1 MGERSLGIRS
11 GVNKQGWEETDFP
24 LICDPCLGDS
34 PYINMQKFNL
44 GKECRICQRP
54 FTVFKWKAGMKGRFK
69 RTEICQ
75 TCARLK
81 NVCQTCLF
89 DLQYGLPVE
98 VRDKFLGENK
108 VNIPVCDGN
117 RDYWAQ
123 LATQNINEL
132 ALPYKEMTNPILQKI
147 SRNNIVNYD
156 RNLPQVCS
164 FFLKGECNRGES
176 CSFRHSKE
184 PDLQTAYNIKDR
196 FYGVND
202 PISKKIL
209 TNIENFQFVKP
220 PEDDTITTLVVSL
233 VEKDMV
239 HDLKPALEVHGTL
252 EELVLHQNHAFA
264 RFKDRKS
271 AEAAMK
277 NSFTNLVVK
286 GKNLFIVWA
295 KKLTSDDFDARSVA
309 SHTLTDGSVLV
320 PSFGIDLKERPT
332 APLPKLPPMDM
343 QEASQQN
350 THLAAILKT
359 SSLQD
364 YDNTKAG
371 VTGGLKPQKKSL
383 NLVNY

>member
-1 MGERSLGIRS
+1 MGIRS

-24 LICDPCLGDS
+24 LLCDPCLGDS
-34 PYINMQKFNL
+34 PYINMQKFPL

-54 FTVFKWKAGMKGRFK
+54 FTVFKWKAGTKGRFK
-69 RTEICQ
+69 RTEVCQ

-123 LATQNINEL
+123 LATQNIDEL
-132 ALPYKEMTNPILQKI
+132 ALPYQSMSNPILEKI

-156 RNLPQVCS
+156 RNLPQICS
-164 FFLKGECNRGES
+164 FFLKGECNRGDS
-176 CSFRHSKE
+176 CSFRHSHE
-184 PDLQTAYNIKDR
+184 PDLQSAYNIKDR
-196 FYGVND
+196 FHGVND

-220 PEDDTITTLVVSL
+220 PEDEDITTVVVSL

-239 HDLKPALEVHGTL
+239 QDLKPALEVHGPLDELTL
-252 EELVLHQNHAFA
+252 INNHAFA
-264 RFKDRKS
+264 RFRDRKS

-277 NSFTNLVVK
+277 NLFTNLVVK
-286 GKNLFIVWA
+286 GKNLFVVWA
-295 KKLTSDDFDARSVA
+295 KKLPSPPSDTTSVYYKLPDDTVLVA
-309 SHTLTDGSVLV
+309 S
-320 PSFGIDLKERPT
+320 FGVDLKEAAAP
-332 APLPKLPPMDM
+332 PLPKLPPLEM
-343 QEASQQN
+343 QDLGQQN
-350 THLAAILKT
+350 SHLSSVLKT
-359 SSLQD
+359 GTLQD
-364 YDNTKAG
+364 YDSTKTG
-371 VTGGLKPQKKSL
+371 VTGGLKPQKRGL